1 MKIRKTEELK
11 TLAILAGRTPEEV
24 AEILTREIEAYG
36 LQDTGRDDRVGTLR
50 WTLDKFGAMLKKIVP
65 EAAEG
70 RAAGLVFE
78 LKYDKA

>member
-1 MKIRKTEELK
+1 MKIKNTDELK
-11 TLAILAGRTPEEV
+11 KLAILAGKTPDEV

-36 LQDTGRDDRVGTLR
+36 LQGTGRDDRVGTLR

-65 EAAEG
+65 EAAEA
-70 RAAGLVFE
+70 RAAGLIFE

>member
-11 TLAILAGRTPEEV
+11 TLAMLAGRTPEEV
-24 AEILTREIEAYG
+24 AEILTHEIEAYG
-36 LQDTGRDDRVGTLR
+36 LQGTGRDDRVGTLR

-65 EAAEG
+65 EAAEA
-70 RAAGLVFE
+70 RAAGLIFE

>member
-1 MKIRKTEELK
+1 MKIKNTDELK
-11 TLAILAGRTPEEV
+11 KLAILAGKTPDEV
-24 AEILTREIEAYG
+24 AKILTREIEAYG

-65 EAAEG
+65 EASEG
-70 RAAGLVFE
+70 RAAGLIFE